1 VIVGFSV
8 VIRTHASATVGLGHL
23 HRCLA
28 LAKALAAGGARV
40 EMWGEG
46 TVAVERAARAG
57 FCARAVD
64 AGALPDHGESEV
76 IIIDGYHYEAAFA
89 AEACRRARVVV
100 TIEDWPLRGLPAH
113 VVVDVGGVAPASTP
127 GDVPGAERL
136 CGPRYALLAEEYAPM
151 PARQWADSIRGVLL
165 TLGGVPDA
173 ARLAELTAA
182 IRSTLPDATIDLVLG
197 PFANA
202 DRLAVDANVRV
213 HRDLESL
220 HAIML
225 ASDVAISAAGQ
236 TMLQLAA
243 TATPTI
249 ALAVHDN
256 QRAQLATLTAA
267 GAVIEART
275 GHPEDIVAALTTLRE
290 RATRAQLGAVA
301 RGVVD
306 GGGAVRVAEVVRR
319 RVRRTLAVA

>member
-1 VIVGFSV
+1 
-8 VIRTHASATVGLGHL
+8 
-23 HRCLA
+23 
-28 LAKALAAGGARV
+28 
-40 EMWGEG
+40 
-46 TVAVERAARAG
+46 
-57 FCARAVD
+57 
-64 AGALPDHGESEV
+64 
-76 IIIDGYHYEAAFA
+76 
-89 AEACRRARVVV
+89 VVV

-197 PFANA
+197 PFAIA